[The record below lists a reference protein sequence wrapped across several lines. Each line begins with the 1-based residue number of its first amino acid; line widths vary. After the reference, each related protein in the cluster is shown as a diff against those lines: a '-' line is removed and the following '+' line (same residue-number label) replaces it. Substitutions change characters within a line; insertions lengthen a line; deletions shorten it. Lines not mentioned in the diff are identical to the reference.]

1 MPGGPAVPV
10 PSQRDGR
17 EASQTLRESGTF
29 CPCSEGGAMNKGRYR
44 WIPYLA
50 FLSLGLIGGAILS
63 CRLLIAFA
71 PDTVPPGAE
80 SNFHLMAEAW
90 NTIQRVYVDRNAV
103 KPQLMTYGAISGMVD
118 ALGDTGHSRFLTPE
132 MLKQERNLA
141 RGRFEGIGAEVQMK
155 NGQLVIVAP
164 IDGSPAQ
171 KAGLKPGDIIL
182 KVDDQDVSGL
192 PLDQAVDRIL
202 GPAGT
207 RVKLTIL
214 NLKTTT
220 TKDVTLTRAS
230 ITVQNVT
237 WHQLPGT
244 TAAHLRIATFS
255 KGVTENL
262 RKALLTVEK
271 EGSTGLILDLR
282 NNPGGLYNEAVSA
295 ASQFLSGGNVLLE
308 KNAVGKIKP
317 VPVRP
322 GGVATSLPLVVLIN
336 GGTSSGAEIVAGALQ
351 DARRAKLIGEKT
363 FGTGTVLETFSLS
376 DGSALMLAI
385 EEWLTPAGQ
394 VIWHHG
400 ISPDVVVHLPPEVTP
415 LLPVTER
422 ELTAEKLRESQD
434 TQLLRALDLLL
445 PEKGHDAWHDRPE
458 RFAYGLALA
467 EVD

>member
-1 MPGGPAVPV
+1 MEN
-10 PSQRDGR
+10 R
-17 EASQTLRESGTF
+17 
-29 CPCSEGGAMNKGRYR
+29 RYR
-44 WIPYLA
+44 RMPSLA
-50 FLSLGLIGGAILS
+50 FLLVGLIAGAILG

-71 PDTVPPGAE
+71 PDTVPPSAE
-80 SNFHLMAEAW
+80 SNFRLMAEAW
-90 NTIQRVYVDRNAV
+90 NTIQRVYVDRNSV
-103 KPQLMTYGAISGMVD
+103 KPKLMTYGAISGMVD
-118 ALGDTGHSRFLTPE
+118 ALGDTEHSRFLTPE
-132 MLKQERNLA
+132 MVKQERNATKGKL
-141 RGRFEGIGAEVQMK
+141 EGIGAEVQMK

-182 KVDDQDVSGL
+182 KVDDQELSGL
-192 PLDQAVDRIL
+192 PLVQAVGRIS

-230 ITVQNVT
+230 LTVQNVT

-244 TAAHLRIATFS
+244 SAAHLRIATFS

-262 RKALLTVEK
+262 RKVLVTIEK
-271 EGSTGLILDLR
+271 EGAAGIILDLR
-282 NNPGGLYNEAVSA
+282 NNPGGLYAEAVST

-308 KNAVGKIKP
+308 KNALGKIKP
-317 VPVRP
+317 VPVRE

-336 GGTSSGAEIVAGALQ
+336 GGTGSGAEIVAGALQ
-351 DARRAKLIGEKT
+351 DAQRAKLVGEKT
-363 FGTGTVLETFSLS
+363 FGTGTVLQTFSLS

-385 EEWLTPAGQ
+385 EEWLTPDGH

-400 ISPDVVVHLPPEVTP
+400 INPDVAVSLPPEVTP

-422 ELTAEKLRESQD
+422 GLTAEKLRGSGD
-434 TQLLRALDLLL
+434 VQLLRALDLLL
-445 PEKGHDAWHDRPE
+445 QGKGHNT
-458 RFAYGLALA
+458 
-467 EVD
+467 